1 MCLLEG
7 LAPKAAQIQETF
19 ARIPSSVRTPQTSH
33 PNTPLFPGSLLC
45 APPPRHWSSLAHY
58 SLFTHLAYRLH
69 VCAKSLQSFP
79 TLCNPRDCSP
89 PGFSVHGILQ
99 ARIVEWLA
107 MPSSREPSQPKDR
120 IRVSCIGRRIRHR
133 ATCIHTMLVFPATAP
148 VPATVPDTQWVHSKG

>member
-33 PNTPLFPGSLLC
+33 PNTHLFPGSLLC

-69 VCAKSLQSFP
+69 MCAKSLQSFP

-120 IRVSCIGRRIRHR
+120 IRVSCIGRRILHR